1 MRVNIELDLS
11 KEVVSKFKEKMEC
24 VDGGFNVIEFIS
36 EECKEL
42 LMNEIEREDGF
53 FNFQEVK

>member
-1 MRVNIELDLS
+1 MRINIELDLS

-24 VDGGFNVIEFIS
+24 VDGGFNVIEFIG

-53 FNFQEVK
+53 FNY